1 MNLKLTT
8 VLFSCLF
15 SLHEAQAQEFWG
27 SIWSTSKDQPS
38 GIYSFTAQADDDQ
51 FTPLALDSTLVANEG
66 YCWWNN
72 SFYYINYQSVNGR
85 SIVNYYA
92 CNTDNFQTIYTEQ
105 VSDNS
110 LLSIASA
117 VDPKSG
123 INYGCFSTADGYGVE
138 WAKMNYRTFDAEER
152 VTIKSLTKNLLA
164 VAIDTAGQAYA
175 VDEDGQFL
183 KINKETGE
191 QTVVGPT
198 GITSKTMQAA
208 DFDPSTNR
216 LYWTV
221 EPEGGKSGLYEIDVN
236 TGKASLIKTFPG
248 NQWVLALHVVPSPKA
263 GAPARVKDID
273 VKPDYDGG
281 GSLSFSMPTTTIE
294 GNALDKALTYYL
306 INNKDTLKK
315 AQAQP
320 GEKVTFTFGWSDFL
334 WGKQTFIVQTE
345 NEAGMSAQARWFGN
359 IPTERP
365 TKIDNINM
373 QRNGNEN
380 CYDLQGRRVGQNARG
395 IVIRNHKKMWIK

>member
-1 MNLKLTT
+1 
-8 VLFSCLF
+8 
-15 SLHEAQAQEFWG
+15 
-27 SIWSTSKDQPS
+27 
-38 GIYSFTAQADDDQ
+38 
-51 FTPLALDSTLVANEG
+51 
-66 YCWWNN
+66 
-72 SFYYINYQSVNGR
+72 
-85 SIVNYYA
+85 
-92 CNTDNFQTIYTEQ
+92 
-105 VSDNS
+105 
-110 LLSIASA
+110 
-117 VDPKSG
+117 
-123 INYGCFSTADGYGVE
+123 
-138 WAKMNYRTFDAEER
+138 
-152 VTIKSLTKNLLA
+152 
-164 VAIDTAGQAYA
+164 
-175 VDEDGQFL
+175 
-183 KINKETGE
+183 
-191 QTVVGPT
+191 
-198 GITSKTMQAA
+198 MQAA
-208 DFDPSTNR
+208 DFDPITNR

-221 EPEGGKSGLYEIDVN
+221 EPKGGKSGLYEIDVN

-320 GEKVTFTFGWSDFL
+320 GEKVTFTFGWSDFH

-373 QRNGNEN
+373 QRNEDEN